1 MLGKDIPQQYFS
13 LNQKFS
19 NFYSKNLIKF
29 LFNNKKIYKT
39 FFKNKNRND
48 KEKKNLWNMP
58 NNTNIIEDLDEL
70 TKKDLPVF
78 DLVDKKKLIRYVQ
91 KDCNYDVYN
100 RVNNLN
106 RILDYINY

>member
-1 MLGKDIPQQYFS
+1 M
-13 LNQKFS
+13 
-19 NFYSKNLIKF
+19 IK
-29 LFNNKKIYKT
+29 K
-39 FFKNKNRND
+39 
-48 KEKKNLWNMP
+48 KKNLWNMP